1 MTALTLKL
9 GQWFRP
15 ANATMQDAWRQSLQM
30 LALAW
35 GAVLLLFWR
44 DAADMAMIWW
54 NSSTFNHA
62 LLILPILVW
71 LVIQRKAELAQLQ
84 PKAWWPALAYV
95 GAGAG
100 GWLLGDAASVAVARQ
115 LGLIMMLQGSAAA
128 LLGPNV
134 TRGLLFPLF
143 YMFFLLPFGEEAV
156 PALQML
162 TAEMCMFLL
171 ALVGIPAHIDG
182 IFISTPAGLF
192 RVAEACSGVK
202 FLIAMVALGAL
213 VSNICFKSW
222 PRRVAFMVACVIVP
236 IIANGIR
243 AFGIIY
249 IAKYRGIEFAAGFDH
264 IFYGWIFFA
273 IVIAIVIG
281 SAWKFFDKSADAI
294 AFDPAK
300 LQSPVRRSLPAR
312 AALAA
317 IIALAALP
325 VAWSAVISAQASSL
339 PTRTELPEIA
349 GWQII
354 GHSGG
359 EYWNPRFD
367 GASRKLFG
375 RYRNA
380 AGQEVD
386 LFIAL
391 YDRQSETRELIGYGQ
406 GAVDPDSDWS
416 WTENIAAPTGAK
428 AERITAYSSV
438 SGQVSRDVVSFY
450 RVGGVTSGS
459 GSAIKLATMRARLF
473 GGNQQAVAIL
483 VSAEYHGKQNQR
495 AAIDAFIEDLGSIDN
510 LADRLAG
517 VR

>member
-9 GQWFRP
+9 GKLGQWFGS
-15 ANATMQDAWRQSLQM
+15 ASTGAQGAWRLSLQM

-35 GAVLLLFWR
+35 GALLLLFWR
-44 DAADMAMIWW
+44 DASDMAMIWW
-54 NSSTFNHA
+54 NSSTYNHA

-71 LVIQRKAELAQLQ
+71 LVIQRKAELAQLT

-100 GWLLGDAASVAVARQ
+100 GWLLGDAASVSVARQ
-115 LGLIMMLQGSAAA
+115 LGLIMMLQGSAAV

-143 YMFFLLPFGEEAV
+143 YMFFLLPIGEEAV
-156 PALQML
+156 PALQTL

-202 FLIAMVALGAL
+202 FLIAMIALGAL

-222 PRRVAFMVACVIVP
+222 PRRIAFMLACVVVP

-243 AFGIIY
+243 AFGIIF
-249 IAKYRGIEFAAGFDH
+249 IAKYRGIESAAGFDH
-264 IFYGWIFFA
+264 IFYGWIFFG

-281 SAWKFFDKSADAI
+281 GAWKFFDKSADAI

-300 LQSPVRRSLPAR
+300 LQRPVRRSLPAR

-317 IIALAALP
+317 VISLAALP
-325 VAWSAVISAQASSL
+325 VAWSAIISAQASPL
-339 PTRTELPEIA
+339 QLRAELPAIP
-349 GWQII
+349 GWQIT
-354 GHSGG
+354 GHAEGR
-359 EYWNPRFD
+359 YWSPRFD
-367 GASRKLFG
+367 GASRTLFG

-380 AGQEVD
+380 SGQEVD
-386 LFIAL
+386 LFIAV
-391 YDRQSETRELIGYGQ
+391 YDRQGDGRELIGYGQ
-406 GAVDPDSDWS
+406 GAVDPEGEWS
-416 WTENIAAPTGAK
+416 WTENIAAPAGAK
-428 AERITAYSSV
+428 AERITAP
-438 SGQVSRDVVSFY
+438 GPVSRDVISYY
-450 RVGGVTSGS
+450 RAGGITSGS

-473 GGNQQAVAIL
+473 GGDQQAVAMLI
-483 VSAEYHGKQNQR
+483 SAEHRGKQSQR
-495 AAIDAFIEDLGSIDN
+495 AAIDAFIKDIGDIDN
-510 LADRLAG
+510 FADRLTG
-517 VR
+517 ER